1 MRKSKFFTGFWFYC
15 HICFIYYF
23 SKYKYKHIYP
33 LLQFIFLFGREQS
46 VCPMSLD
53 VEALVR
59 KGDITD
65 NDCILCG
72 KCIDTCKRGTIE
84 YAWKLEKEE
93 V

>member
-1 MRKSKFFTGFWFYC
+1 
-15 HICFIYYF
+15 
-23 SKYKYKHIYP
+23 
-33 LLQFIFLFGREQS
+33 
-46 VCPMSLD
+46 MSLD

-59 KGDITD
+59 KGEITD